1 MPSARVIT
9 AMAVNAGFLISC
21 RMAKR
26 KSFTLFGTQCLN
38 GIDTRGA
45 ARRQQTGEERD
56 SAKQKRDAEHRRHI
70 GRADAEEQTLQQTR
84 ESENA
89 DKAQTNAHGDQLHS
103 LPNDQPQHVA
113 ALRTESKT
121 NSDLLRP
128 LRDRISHHSKNS
140 GGGEQQIEERL
151 LDRPA
156 RRGVPESRRRK
167 ALRRKEESRLRDK
180 FSDRPL

>member
-1 MPSARVIT
+1 MGS
-9 AMAVNAGFLISC
+9 
-21 RMAKR
+21 
-26 KSFTLFGTQCLN
+26 
-38 GIDTRGA
+38 TRA
-45 ARRQQTGEERD
+45 ARRAGSKQARNAIPPSK
-56 SAKQKRDAEHRRHI
+56 SATPEHRRHI

-121 NSDLLRP
+121 NPDLLRP

-140 GGGEQQIEERL
+140 GGGEQQSDEREYC
-151 LDRPA
+151 DEYR
-156 RRGVPESRRRK
+156 
-167 ALRRKEESRLRDK
+167 
-180 FSDRPL
+180 